1 MFLHAFGL
9 SSWFLERVDLT
20 LRDISQGN
28 LDSEI
33 ETLNTVITL
42 VKLHIWISRKR
53 GLNLSA
59 FKGIQCQGQI

>member
-1 MFLHAFGL
+1 M
-9 SSWFLERVDLT
+9 DLT